1 MKLMDTKSF
10 FLICLTLNA
19 PHAFAQGN
27 VQPLEEIVVV
37 ANRIGVPSRQVAS
50 SVSSLTEEEILE
62 YGNLSIKDIL
72 RQTPGV
78 ASTANGGMG
87 ATSSV
92 RIRGE
97 EGFRTLVLF
106 DGLRLSDPSATQVA
120 TPVEHILSDGIGRV
134 EILRGPQ
141 GLNFGADAGGV
152 IAISSK
158 KDEEGL
164 NANLSAQSGRYGTNQ
179 GNLSLIGSNKKAD
192 FSIFANQ
199 VETDGYNAQTA
210 DSLLKDSDGYEND
223 TIHARVGA
231 KLTDEIQLQAVHRN
245 VKGDSEYDGCFL
257 QTTIHDCQSSYRL
270 KASRLSLDYN
280 SETATHSLAYNKT
293 DTDRDYFSAET
304 LAFDSVGEINRLEYL
319 GSLTGFNNFTLIF
332 GVDLE
337 EEVNGQLERD
347 NQGYYVEYLSDFSNN
362 FLITA
367 GVRRDDNDD
376 FGSHTSHRISSAYLF
391 DWQNS
396 SVRLKAS
403 YGSGF
408 RAPSLYEVDYNAG
421 PYSFPPASDVSLTE
435 ETSSGFEYGIEFLRN
450 SGSRA
455 ELTFFDQKIDDA
467 IYFDLSGYSGY
478 LQERGTSQSSGVEF
492 NTSIILSDSIGFQAN
507 YTYNDTERPNGLQ
520 RLRRP
525 EQLSNFGIN
534 YENDSGKLRVNT
546 FYRISK
552 NSVDERFGTLVDLED
567 FEVLDVSIAYAIT
580 PQIEVF
586 ARIENVLD
594 EKYQEISGYLTPR
607 RGSYA
612 GFRIN
617 F

>member
-1 MKLMDTKSF
+1 M
-10 FLICLTLNA
+10 
-19 PHAFAQGN
+19 
-27 VQPLEEIVVV
+27 
-37 ANRIGVPSRQVAS
+37 
-50 SVSSLTEEEILE
+50 
-62 YGNLSIKDIL
+62 
-72 RQTPGV
+72 
-78 ASTANGGMG
+78 
-87 ATSSV
+87 
-92 RIRGE
+92 
-97 EGFRTLVLF
+97 
-106 DGLRLSDPSATQVA
+106 
-120 TPVEHILSDGIGRV
+120 
-134 EILRGPQ
+134 
-141 GLNFGADAGGV
+141 
-152 IAISSK
+152 
-158 KDEEGL
+158 
-164 NANLSAQSGRYGTNQ
+164 
-179 GNLSLIGSNKKAD
+179 
-192 FSIFANQ
+192 
-199 VETDGYNAQTA
+199 
-210 DSLLKDSDGYEND
+210 
-223 TIHARVGA
+223 
-231 KLTDEIQLQAVHRN
+231 
-245 VKGDSEYDGCFL
+245 
-257 QTTIHDCQSSYRL
+257 
-270 KASRLSLDYN
+270 
-280 SETATHSLAYNKT
+280 
-293 DTDRDYFSAET
+293 
-304 LAFDSVGEINRLEYL
+304 
-319 GSLTGFNNFTLIF
+319 IF

-376 FGSHTSHRISSAYLF
+376 FGSHTSHRISGAYLL
-391 DWQNS
+391 DWQSS

-478 LQERGTSQSSGVEF
+478 LQERGTSKSSGVEF

-534 YENDSGKLRVNT
+534 YENDSGRLRVNM
-546 FYRISK
+546 FYRISN
-552 NSVDERFGTLVDLED
+552 NSVDERFGSLIDLED

-586 ARIENVLD
+586 ARVENVLD